1 MKKLMIA
8 AAIVCAAALSQA
20 ATVTWGTDAFYK
32 PVDAKGTYGTASAD
46 KTAKGDVVGYL
57 WEITGDNAK
66 TIWEAYAADTSKI
79 YTEFAKEGHG
89 ALGAATVDASKSGVS
104 RNVSMVGTTDW
115 GVGDTAYGLVIYTY
129 NDGKDD
135 WFVANAAKVTGMDA
149 ADATVSK
156 LNLYEGGMIGSS
168 AQGDAITGWTKVQ
181 AVPEPTSGLL
191 LLLGVAGLALRRR
204 RA

>member
-20 ATVTWGTDAFYK
+20 ASVSWTTDAFYI
-32 PVDAKGTYGTASAD
+32 PADALGTYSTST
-46 KTAKGDVVGYL
+46 KTANGKVNGYL
-57 WEITGDNAK
+57 WEVDSTTYAK
-66 TIWEAYAADTSKI
+66 FFGESATLDVW
-79 YTEFAKEGHG
+79 TEYGKTDHG
-89 ALGAATVDASKSGVS
+89 ALGTTTKEGKSGMS
-104 RNVSMVGTTDW
+104 RNVSLGGTTDW
-115 GVGDTAYGLVIYTY
+115 GVGSTAYGIVLYTY

-135 WFVANAAKVTGMDA
+135 WYVANGAKFEGMDA

-156 LNLYEGGMIGSS
+156 LNLYKGGYIDGV
-168 AQGDAITGWTKVQ
+168 AQGAAITGWTAA